1 MRWTCARCEACCSVT
16 RLAHVTWG
24 AWCLGP
30 PWRPRHRALAA
41 CKQARASPLTRLK
54 GLLRSQGVR
63 LTRLSKFPEQLDALR
78 LGDGSPL
85 PSGLRRRV
93 LRV

>member
-1 MRWTCARCEACCSVT
+1 MLTTATHTEPDTTSERVLLMAFALSAKTWQLSCTTGPGHQPRERPVAAR
-16 RLAHVTWG
+16 H
-24 AWCLGP
+24 
-30 PWRPRHRALAA
+30 
-41 CKQARASPLTRLK
+41 QAR
-54 GLLRSQGVR
+54 LLRSQGVR